1 MKRDGIIMSNLF
13 IPDSFL
19 KKERRRSFVVSEV
32 MKRSWAADLKIL
44 KEIEEFCD
52 MHSLKLFACY
62 GTLLGAVRDHGF
74 IAWDDDVDMGL
85 VGEDYISFLD
95 IFSKEYGDKYNILN
109 PYTRTWHHMNFT
121 HIANGSEM
129 NFSRKYLNE
138 WYGCPFMA
146 GPDIY
151 PYYYIPR
158 NPDEEK
164 YILHLLERIDYTI
177 ALSKQSQ
184 ELAGQKGNLKSNDE
198 IIKAL
203 TLNLYELQKETG
215 FEFSNDR
222 PLDNQLEI
230 LYDQV
235 CRLTEE
241 SDADYIC
248 RYDEYMKNKNKK
260 FPKEHFATTIPVK
273 FENTTIPVPIGYDE
287 VLRRRFGENYIIPR
301 REAAA
306 HDYPFFKKQLDENIY
321 LGNTSLKDLFNCS
334 TLDKSLFERKENEKV
349 ILYHTS
355 VRFMLIYSEF
365 VMDKIKNVLNFAQ
378 KNKDIVKIV
387 WLPDGF
393 SKTDDVALDLMA
405 PNLIEEYEKLI
416 KDYVSDGG
424 MIICREDVNSE
435 LIDKFDLYF
444 GDEDDIAKEFVMSN
458 KKITIQ
464 EYSNS
469 ELEIKD
475 SLEINELGAEKET
488 SCISTKEKSSKEV
501 WIIPDEWKKILL
513 KADGAHK
520 KSVLYFLSVSKI
532 YQNEENALNK
542 IEKALEIF
550 KDNKDEI
557 SLLWYIMPI
566 TLDLYDVLD
575 SEFLNNLDN
584 VIDRFKDEGWGIYVE
599 DEQLNDAI
607 EISDA
612 FYGDPDAVTLRMK
625 DMQKPVM
632 LQNYDI

>member
-1 MKRDGIIMSNLF
+1 MSNLF

-19 KKERRRSFVVSEV
+19 KKEKRRNFVVSEV

-44 KEIEEFCD
+44 KDIEEFCNE
-52 MHSLKLFACY
+52 HSLKLFACY

-85 VGEDYISFLD
+85 VGEDYIAFLD

-129 NFSRKYLNE
+129 NFTREYLKE

-184 ELAGQKGNLKSNDE
+184 EVAGQKGNLKSNDE

-222 PLDNQLEI
+222 PLYNQLEI

-241 SDADYIC
+241 NDADYIC
-248 RYDEYMKNKNKK
+248 RYDEYTKNKNKK
-260 FPKEHFATTIPVK
+260 FPKEHFATTIPVQ

-287 VLRRRFGENYIIPR
+287 VLRRRFGDNYIIPR
-301 REAAA
+301 RESAA

-321 LGNTSLKDLFNCS
+321 LGNASLKDICNCS
-334 TLDKSLFERKENEKV
+334 TLDCALSERKEEKKV

-355 VRFMLIYSEF
+355 VRSMLIYSEF
-365 VMDKIKNVLNFAQ
+365 VIDKIKSVLDFAH
-378 KNKDIVKIV
+378 KNKGKVKIL
-387 WLPDGF
+387 WLPDVF
-393 SKTDDVALDLMA
+393 SKTDEVALDLIV

-416 KDYVSDGG
+416 KDYVNAGG
-424 MIICREDVNSE
+424 MVICREDVNSE
-435 LIDKFDLYF
+435 IIDKIDFYF
-444 GDEDDIAKEFVMSN
+444 GDEDDIAKEFVLAN
-458 KKITIQ
+458 KKISIQ
-464 EYSNS
+464 EYSKT
-469 ELEIKD
+469 EIEINA
-475 SLEINELGAEKET
+475 SLEINEIEAEKEI
-488 SCISTKEKSSKEV
+488 SCDLSEKKTNEDTR
-501 WIIPDEWKKILL
+501 IILDEWKSILL
-513 KADGAHK
+513 KSDGRYK
-520 KSVLYFLSVSKI
+520 KAVLYFLSISKI
-532 YQNEENALNK
+532 YQNEEKALDK
-542 IEKALEIF
+542 IEKVLDIF

-557 SLLWYIMPI
+557 TLLWYIMPI